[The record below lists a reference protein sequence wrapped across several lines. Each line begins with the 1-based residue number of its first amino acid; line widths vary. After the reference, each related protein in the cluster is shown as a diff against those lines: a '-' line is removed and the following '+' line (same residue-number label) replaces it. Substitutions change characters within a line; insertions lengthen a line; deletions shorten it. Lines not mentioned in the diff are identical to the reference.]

1 MPDGSEPLTILH
13 IHFKAT
19 EDSLKKKKIG
29 WQSVKTAGGWIKLLH
44 YVFLSFSIDSNK
56 CWQSSQIVCVQ
67 FILEL
72 QIGRLS
78 LKMQ

>member
-1 MPDGSEPLTILH
+1 MPDGSEPLTILAH
-13 IHFKAT
+13 PFQ
-19 EDSLKKKKIG
+19 SNWRQFKKKKIG